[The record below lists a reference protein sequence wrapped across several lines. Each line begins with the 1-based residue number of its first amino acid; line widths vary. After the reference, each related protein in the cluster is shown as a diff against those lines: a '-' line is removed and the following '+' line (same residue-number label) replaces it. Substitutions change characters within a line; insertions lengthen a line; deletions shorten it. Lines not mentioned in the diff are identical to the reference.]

1 MILYNPSNIDIINKR
16 IEECRD
22 ILFSISAKHCF
33 ITGSFLYKKDYKDID
48 VFVISRTKKE
58 IKADN
63 PKVNIIKI
71 DFNDLYSL
79 FYHSVSKSCIAK
91 NILPKKQ
98 LKITFADYWNIINEA
113 VPCVL
118 NNKKAF
124 RKEIRFVVLYTEYFK
139 TSHIFDSFELMDKIS
154 KFRNYKE
161 FLNYLSENIP
171 GIIAKHIKRSYIKRY
186 FYTQAGS
193 YKDLFEYDSHRY
205 LYDLAHKII
214 EKAV

>member
-1 MILYNPSNIDIINKR
+1 MIVYNPNNTNIVNERLEK
-16 IEECRD
+16 CRD
-22 ILFSISAKHCF
+22 ILLSIPIKYCF

-58 IKADN
+58 IKTDN

-91 NILPKKQ
+91 NILPKRQ
-98 LKITFADYWNIINEA
+98 LKITLADYWNIINEA
-113 VPCVL
+113 VPSVL

-124 RKEIRFVVLYTEYFK
+124 YKEIRFVVLYTEYLK
-139 TSHIFDSFELMDKIS
+139 KGQIIDSFGLMKKIS
-154 KFRNYKE
+154 KFNNYKE
-161 FLNYLSENIP
+161 FLNYLSENVP
-171 GIIAKHIKRSYIKRY
+171 EIIAKHIKRSYVKRY
-186 FYTQAGS
+186 FYTYAGS